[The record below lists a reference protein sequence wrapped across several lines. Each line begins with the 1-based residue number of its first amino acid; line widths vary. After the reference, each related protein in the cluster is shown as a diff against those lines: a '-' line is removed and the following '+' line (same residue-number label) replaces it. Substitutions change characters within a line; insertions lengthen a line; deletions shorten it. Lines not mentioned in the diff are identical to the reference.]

1 MNNSN
6 ESCAAH
12 EDCTCSH
19 PCGGDA
25 APSTPDEGTPAADV
39 QAACLR
45 NLLDTA
51 DKLAQS
57 YLLLMRVSEKT
68 LPISPGELPV
78 FAMMA
83 RADHEKDRAGSIIVA
98 FGAVLALVAEAEAV
112 SLKLTVDEA
121 GKTTSLSYLFG
132 RPKVG

>member
-1 MNNSN
+1 MNDSK

-12 EDCTCSH
+12 EGCTCSH
-19 PCGGDA
+19 PCGADA
-25 APSTPDEGTPAADV
+25 APPVADGTPAADV

-83 RADHEKDRAGSIIVA
+83 RADHEKDRACSIIAA

-112 SLKLTVDEA
+112 RLELTVDEA
-121 GKTTSLSYLFG
+121 DKIRALTYLFD